1 MSGVEFSL
9 TDTPVRIRPIGAD
22 DGARLQA
29 SHARLSPESRYRRFL
44 GAKPTLSESDAR
56 YFVQIDGS
64 DHVAYVATATVAGQ
78 EGEIVAVARFIR
90 IAEASSTAEFAIVVG
105 DAYQRRGLAT
115 EMLRRLAVAARRRG
129 ITRFRASMLS
139 DNVAIQRMLE
149 LLAVGEVSYKR
160 CGSVTEMEITLP
172 EAPSHTAGDPATA
185 ELLAA

>member
-1 MSGVEFSL
+1 MSGVEFSP
-9 TDTPVRIRPIGAD
+9 TDTPVRIRPIHAD

-44 GAKPTLSESDAR
+44 SAKPTLSESDAR
-56 YFVQIDGS
+56 YLVQIDGS
-64 DHVAYVATATVAGQ
+64 DHVAYVATAAVAGR

-90 IAEASSTAEFAIVVG
+90 IPEAPSTAEFAIVVG

-115 EMLRRLAVAARRRG
+115 EMLRRLAVAAGRRG
-129 ITRFRASMLS
+129 ITRFRATMLS

-149 LLAVGEVSYKR
+149 RLAVGEVSYTR
-160 CGSVTEMEITLP
+160 SGSMTEMEITLP
-172 EAPSHTAGDPATA
+172 EAPSRTAGDPPTA